1 MSRANGRV
9 YATKAAAYDE
19 EERDEPQVNDELVA
33 KAGAQKA
40 IAETYRQENERRS
53 AELKDCLVLITHLA
67 KKATEVDASTL
78 TWEVYTKN
86 ACDEFLFHREKL
98 NLCPDSEDMLASL
111 IKFFGLLWHVLGGVP
126 FSSDGF
132 VKCPA
137 LWDSEWDGSFPIAL
151 FPEQLLVLLA
161 AVRFKL
167 RNPCSKG
174 QFARSG
180 DPAALARQARVVQR
194 WINATHVKHDGEC
207 IGIGKLCIVGWTDI
221 SDEELEGDELGDLSP
236 DVVPTSAHRRVHDE
250 N

>member
-1 MSRANGRV
+1 MELIMSRAKGRV

-86 ACDEFLFHREKL
+86 ACNEFLFHREKL

-111 IKFFGLLWHVLGGVP
+111 IKHSGHTLDSPEGLKV
-126 FSSDGF
+126 
-132 VKCPA
+132 A
-137 LWDSEWDGSFPIAL
+137 AIAKS
-151 FPEQLLVLLA
+151 QG
-161 AVRFKL
+161 KL
-167 RNPCSKG
+167 RHACVRKG

-180 DPAALARQARVVQR
+180 DLAALARQAWVVQR
-194 WINATHVKHDGEC
+194 WINATHVKRDGEC

-236 DVVPTSAHRRVHDE
+236 DDVVPTSAHRRVHDE
-250 N
+250 NQVQEELY